1 MDRLL
6 RLLPGERRVVAPAAA
21 AAFASAAGLT
31 LASSSIDALL
41 FSRGGVDDLP
51 LLYVFLGATMFLA
64 TLGVSVLLGRIGRG
78 RAFLA
83 IPAAIAVIAAGSRI
97 LLAIGVGWIY
107 PALWLLRGASEFLLG
122 MAVWGLA
129 GLVTDTRQAKRF
141 FPLIGGAAV
150 MGQVLGGLA
159 TRPLAGWLGAENL
172 ILVWLG
178 TLVLVVALARTLV
191 MAAGAAVRPPRRRR
205 PTAVA
210 EMRDGLRQALRS
222 PLLRWMSVGSVLFS
236 LLFFS
241 LYLPF
246 SRAAVA
252 RYPRPDDLA
261 GFLGLFLGV
270 STAVT
275 LVLSLL
281 VMNRLLSRLGI
292 PTVMMVLPVLYLA
305 AFGVLTVASTFAIL
319 LAFRFAQVVWLQG
332 GATSAWEAV
341 INTVPGDRRDRMRAF
356 LYGGPT
362 QVGTVLAGIVTM
374 VGERSLS
381 PRILY
386 AIGLVAAAGATYAMW
401 RVRRAYAEELVV
413 ALREG
418 RPNVF
423 GGAPG
428 ADEPFGSVR
437 ADRAAAAVAVA
448 AIADPDVGVRR
459 VAAELLG
466 GLETPDATTALVRGV
481 HDEDPEVRAT
491 ALRSLARAQAFSA
504 SDEIPERLSDTVP
517 EVRLAAL
524 EALGALRADRS
535 RARALLSD
543 PDGLVRAQAAAI
555 LLEDADA
562 VSSASPGSGGMEGDA
577 EAEAEA
583 VLARLTRSPHADA
596 RVAALRALAASRN
609 PEAVDLAR
617 AALTDPAA
625 SVRAEA
631 ARTMAE
637 RDPIQGVDE
646 LLAIVDGGGEV
657 LEAAREAMRR
667 APERSAAAVR
677 HLAEVS
683 ASRALESRR
692 LRDSIDGE
700 ADARLTMLRDSLST
714 DSQRHAVTAI
724 RAAALL
730 RGGGAI
736 STALE
741 SLTADDPAQRANA
754 LEVIETMGDHELMR
768 PLLALWESG
777 RGAVGHPDW
786 RERLLRDPDEW
797 IRACAAWATEPLG
810 ATAADGSTTDS
821 PTDVSE
827 RTDDE
832 ARDEAR
838 EKEGVPVTET
848 LATLP
853 LMERVLFLRRVP
865 LFTDLPPQDLVPIAS
880 IASEQSFAD
889 ADTIAEQGEPGD
901 EMHII
906 VTGYVLVILREP
918 AGHQQVLAVRA
929 AGDVIGEMAVITGG
943 VRMASLAA
951 KGTVRLLSI
960 GRRPFEAMLRE
971 RPETALALMRVLC
984 QRLADRD
991 ATAAP

>member
-1 MDRLL
+1 
-6 RLLPGERRVVAPAAA
+6 
-21 AAFASAAGLT
+21 
-31 LASSSIDALL
+31 
-41 FSRGGVDDLP
+41 
-51 LLYVFLGATMFLA
+51 
-64 TLGVSVLLGRIGRG
+64 
-78 RAFLA
+78 
-83 IPAAIAVIAAGSRI
+83 
-97 LLAIGVGWIY
+97 
-107 PALWLLRGASEFLLG
+107 
-122 MAVWGLA
+122 
-129 GLVTDTRQAKRF
+129 
-141 FPLIGGAAV
+141 
-150 MGQVLGGLA
+150 
-159 TRPLAGWLGAENL
+159 
-172 ILVWLG
+172 
-178 TLVLVVALARTLV
+178 
-191 MAAGAAVRPPRRRR
+191 
-205 PTAVA
+205 
-210 EMRDGLRQALRS
+210 
-222 PLLRWMSVGSVLFS
+222 
-236 LLFFS
+236 
-241 LYLPF
+241 
-246 SRAAVA
+246 
-252 RYPRPDDLA
+252 
-261 GFLGLFLGV
+261 
-270 STAVT
+270 VT

-319 LAFRFAQVVWLQG
+319 LTFRFAQVVWLQG

-381 PRILY
+381 PRTLY

-401 RVRRAYAEELVV
+401 RVRKAYAEELVV

-428 ADEPFGSVR
+428 ADEPFGTVR

-466 GLETPDATTALVRGV
+466 GLETPDATTALIRGV

-504 SDEIPERLSDTVP
+504 SDEIPERLSDPVP

-524 EALGALRADRS
+524 EALGALRADRL

-562 VSSASPGSGGMEGDA
+562 ASSASAGSGGREGD
-577 EAEAEA
+577 AEAEA

-596 RVAALRALAASRN
+596 RVAAHRALAASRS
-609 PEAVDLAR
+609 PEAVELAR

-631 ARTMAE
+631 ARAMAE
-637 RDPIQGVDE
+637 RDPIEGVDE
-646 LLAIVDGGGEV
+646 LLAIVDGGGDV
-657 LEAAREAMRR
+657 LEAAGEAMRR

-692 LRDSIDGE
+692 LHDSIDGE
-700 ADARLTMLRDSLST
+700 ADARLAMLRDSLST
-714 DSQRHAVTAI
+714 VSQRHAVTAI

-730 RGGGAI
+730 RGGAAI

-754 LEVIETMGDHELMR
+754 LEVIETMGDQELMR

-797 IRACAAWATEPLG
+797 IRTCAAWATEPLG
-810 ATAADGSTTDS
+810 ATAADGSTTD
-821 PTDVSE
+821 PLTDVPE
-827 RTDDE
+827 GTDDE
-832 ARDEAR
+832 ARDEAGERAR
-838 EKEGVPVTET
+838 EREGVPVTET

-906 VTGYVLVILREP
+906 VSGYVLVILREP
-918 AGHQQVLAVRA
+918 GGHQQVLAVRA

-991 ATAAP
+991 AAVAG

>member
-41 FSRGGVDDLP
+41 FSRGGVEDLP
-51 LLYVFLGATMFLA
+51 VLYIFLGATMFLA
-64 TLGVSVLLGRIGRG
+64 TLGVSVLLPRIGRG

-83 IPAAIAVIAAGSRI
+83 VPAAIAAIAAGSRI
-97 LLAIGVGWIY
+97 LLAVGVGWIY

-150 MGQVLGGLA
+150 LGQVLGGLA

-178 TLVLVVALARTLV
+178 TLALVVVLARSLV
-191 MAAGAAVRPPRRRR
+191 VKAGAAVRPTRRRR
-205 PTAVA
+205 PSAVA

-305 AFGVLTVASTFAIL
+305 AFGVLTLASTFAIL

-362 QVGTVLAGIVTM
+362 QVGTVLAGLVTM

-386 AIGLVAAAGATYAMW
+386 AIGLAAAAGATYAMW

-423 GGAPG
+423 GSAPG
-428 ADEPFGSVR
+428 ANEPFGSAR

-448 AIADPDVGVRR
+448 AMADPDAGVRR

-466 GLETPDATTALVRGV
+466 GLETPDATAALIRGV

-504 SDEIPERLSDTVP
+504 SDEIPERLSDAVP

-543 PDGLVRAQAAAI
+543 PDGLVRARAAAI
-555 LLEDADA
+555 LLEDS
-562 VSSASPGSGGMEGDA
+562 VSATPPGPGVMEGD
-577 EAEAEA
+577 AEAEA

-596 RVAALRALAASRN
+596 RVAAHRALAASRS
-609 PEAVDLAR
+609 PEAVELAR
-617 AALTDPAA
+617 AALTDPSA

-637 RDPIQGVDE
+637 RDPIDGVDE
-646 LLAIVDGGGEV
+646 LLAIVGGGGEV
-657 LEAAREAMRR
+657 LEAAEELMRT
-667 APERSAAAVR
+667 APERSAEAIR
-677 HLAEVS
+677 HLAEGS

-700 ADARLTMLRDSLST
+700 GDARLTMLRDSLST

-736 STALE
+736 ATALE

-777 RGAVGHPDW
+777 REAAGYPDW
-786 RERLLRDPDEW
+786 RERLLRDSDEW
-797 IRACAAWATEPLG
+797 IRTCAAWATEPLG
-810 ATAADGSTTDS
+810 GTAADASTTD
-821 PTDVSE
+821 PRTDVPHGADGSE
-827 RTDDE
+827 AEDE
-832 ARDEAR
+832 G
-838 EKEGVPVTET
+838 GVPVTET

-865 LFTDLPPQDLVPIAS
+865 LFTDLSPQDLVPIAS

-906 VTGYVLVILREP
+906 VSGYVLVILREP
-918 AGHQQVLAVRA
+918 GGHQQVLAVRA

-960 GRRPFEAMLRE
+960 GRRSFEAMLRE

-991 ATAAP
+991 TAVAG

>member
-1 MDRLL
+1 
-6 RLLPGERRVVAPAAA
+6 
-21 AAFASAAGLT
+21 
-31 LASSSIDALL
+31 
-41 FSRGGVDDLP
+41 
-51 LLYVFLGATMFLA
+51 
-64 TLGVSVLLGRIGRG
+64 
-78 RAFLA
+78 
-83 IPAAIAVIAAGSRI
+83 
-97 LLAIGVGWIY
+97 
-107 PALWLLRGASEFLLG
+107 
-122 MAVWGLA
+122 
-129 GLVTDTRQAKRF
+129 
-141 FPLIGGAAV
+141 
-150 MGQVLGGLA
+150 
-159 TRPLAGWLGAENL
+159 
-172 ILVWLG
+172 
-178 TLVLVVALARTLV
+178 
-191 MAAGAAVRPPRRRR
+191 
-205 PTAVA
+205 
-210 EMRDGLRQALRS
+210 
-222 PLLRWMSVGSVLFS
+222 
-236 LLFFS
+236 
-241 LYLPF
+241 
-246 SRAAVA
+246 
-252 RYPRPDDLA
+252 
-261 GFLGLFLGV
+261 
-270 STAVT
+270 
-275 LVLSLL
+275 
-281 VMNRLLSRLGI
+281 
-292 PTVMMVLPVLYLA
+292 
-305 AFGVLTVASTFAIL
+305 
-319 LAFRFAQVVWLQG
+319 
-332 GATSAWEAV
+332 
-341 INTVPGDRRDRMRAF
+341 
-356 LYGGPT
+356 
-362 QVGTVLAGIVTM
+362 
-374 VGERSLS
+374 
-381 PRILY
+381 
-386 AIGLVAAAGATYAMW
+386 
-401 RVRRAYAEELVV
+401 
-413 ALREG
+413 
-418 RPNVF
+418 
-423 GGAPG
+423 
-428 ADEPFGSVR
+428 
-437 ADRAAAAVAVA
+437 
-448 AIADPDVGVRR
+448 
-459 VAAELLG
+459 
-466 GLETPDATTALVRGV
+466 
-481 HDEDPEVRAT
+481 VRAT

-504 SDEIPERLSDTVP
+504 SDEIPERLSDPVP

-555 LLEDADA
+555 LLEDAGA
-562 VSSASPGSGGMEGDA
+562 LSSASPGSGGMSGDA
-577 EAEAEA
+577 EAEA
-583 VLARLTRSPHADA
+583 VLVRLTRSPHADA
-596 RVAALRALAASRN
+596 RVAAHRALAASRS
-609 PEAVDLAR
+609 PEAVELAR
-617 AALTDPAA
+617 AALSDPAA

-637 RDPIQGVDE
+637 RDPIEGVDE

-657 LEAAREAMRR
+657 LEAAGEAMHR

-741 SLTADDPAQRANA
+741 SLTADDPSQRANA

-797 IRACAAWATEPLG
+797 IRTCAAWATEPPG
-810 ATAADGSTTDS
+810 APAADGSTTET
-821 PTDVSE
+821 PTDVTE
-827 RTDDE
+827 GTDDE
-832 ARDEAR
+832 ARDQG
-838 EKEGVPVTET
+838 GVPLTET

-865 LFTDLPPQDLVPIAS
+865 LLTGLPPQDLVPIAL

-906 VTGYVLVILREP
+906 VSGYVLVILREP
-918 AGHQQVLAVRA
+918 GGHQQVLAVRA

-991 ATAAP
+991 AAVAG

>member
-1 MDRLL
+1 
-6 RLLPGERRVVAPAAA
+6 
-21 AAFASAAGLT
+21 
-31 LASSSIDALL
+31 
-41 FSRGGVDDLP
+41 
-51 LLYVFLGATMFLA
+51 
-64 TLGVSVLLGRIGRG
+64 
-78 RAFLA
+78 
-83 IPAAIAVIAAGSRI
+83 
-97 LLAIGVGWIY
+97 
-107 PALWLLRGASEFLLG
+107 
-122 MAVWGLA
+122 
-129 GLVTDTRQAKRF
+129 
-141 FPLIGGAAV
+141 
-150 MGQVLGGLA
+150 
-159 TRPLAGWLGAENL
+159 
-172 ILVWLG
+172 
-178 TLVLVVALARTLV
+178 
-191 MAAGAAVRPPRRRR
+191 
-205 PTAVA
+205 
-210 EMRDGLRQALRS
+210 
-222 PLLRWMSVGSVLFS
+222 
-236 LLFFS
+236 
-241 LYLPF
+241 
-246 SRAAVA
+246 
-252 RYPRPDDLA
+252 
-261 GFLGLFLGV
+261 
-270 STAVT
+270 
-275 LVLSLL
+275 
-281 VMNRLLSRLGI
+281 
-292 PTVMMVLPVLYLA
+292 
-305 AFGVLTVASTFAIL
+305 
-319 LAFRFAQVVWLQG
+319 QG

-381 PRILY
+381 PRMLY
-386 AIGLVAAAGATYAMW
+386 AIGLAAAAGATYAMW

-428 ADEPFGSVR
+428 ANEPFGSAR

-448 AIADPDVGVRR
+448 AMADPDAGVRR

-466 GLETPDATTALVRGV
+466 GLETSDATEALVRGV

-504 SDEIPERLSDTVP
+504 SDEIPERLGDHVP

-555 LLEDADA
+555 LLEDAGA
-562 VSSASPGSGGMEGDA
+562 VSSAPPGPGAVEGD
-577 EAEAEA
+577 AEAEA

-596 RVAALRALAASRN
+596 RVAAHRALAASVS
-609 PEAVDLAR
+609 PEAVELAR

-631 ARTMAE
+631 ARAMAE
-637 RDPIQGVDE
+637 RDQIDGVDE
-646 LLAIVDGGGEV
+646 LLAIVGGGGEV
-657 LEAAREAMRR
+657 LEAAEEAMRR

-692 LRDSIDGE
+692 LRDSIDAE
-700 ADARLTMLRDSLST
+700 ADERLTMLRDSLST

-736 STALE
+736 ATALE

-777 RGAVGHPDW
+777 RGVVGYPDW
-786 RERLLRDPDEW
+786 RERLLRDSDEW
-797 IRACAAWATEPLG
+797 IRTCAAWATEPLG
-810 ATAADGSTTDS
+810 GAAAERATTD
-821 PTDVSE
+821 T
-827 RTDDE
+827 RTNVPQGADDE
-832 ARDEAR
+832 AEGEA
-838 EKEGVPVTET
+838 EDGSEGGVPVTAT

-865 LFTDLPPQDLVPIAS
+865 LFTDLSPQDLVPIAS
-880 IASEQSFAD
+880 IASEQSYAD

-906 VTGYVLVILREP
+906 VSGYVLVILREQG
-918 AGHQQVLAVRA
+918 GHQQVLAVRA

-943 VRMASLAA
+943 MRMASLAA

-960 GRRPFEAMLRE
+960 GRRSFEAMLRE

-991 ATAAP
+991 ATAAQ